1 MPRGR
6 PRLSDEEK
14 ARRAAEKEAK
24 KAEKEAKR
32 REAASAKQ
40 AEKAKAKA
48 PSGRGAG
55 RPPKSLAERAEEVR
69 TGKTKLKNLYRT
81 PEALRAITFTK
92 TLTHALPAHIVAV
105 LPERSATRQAVLAD
119 PDLAQVVTRYTRVR
133 KEFAHGNAQ
142 MMAGRGIADPYAR
155 SALAEISTLAKR

>member
-40 AEKAKAKA
+40 A

>member
-1 MPRGR
+1 MPGGR
-6 PRLSDEEK
+6 PRLSEEEK
-14 ARRAAEKEAK
+14 ARRLAEKEAK
-24 KAEKEAKR
+24 KAETEAK
-32 REAASAKQ
+32 K

-69 TGKTKLKNLYRT
+69 TGKTKLKNLYKT
-81 PEALRAITFTK
+81 PEAVRAIIFAK
-92 TLTHALPAHIVAV
+92 TLTHALPAHIVSV

-119 PDLAQVVTRYTRVR
+119 PDLAQVVTRYKQVQ

-155 SALAEISTLAKR
+155 SALAEISTLRKK